1 MHAAVGERMHTT
13 PAKRP
18 APPASASPHPAGA
31 TGAGQAP
38 ASPDDADIINMSKH
52 FCMPHKTCCI
62 RL

>member
-1 MHAAVGERMHTT
+1 MHAAVGERTQ
-13 PAKRP
+13 PPSAKRP
-18 APPASASPHPAGA
+18 APPASASPQPAGA

-62 RL
+62 CL